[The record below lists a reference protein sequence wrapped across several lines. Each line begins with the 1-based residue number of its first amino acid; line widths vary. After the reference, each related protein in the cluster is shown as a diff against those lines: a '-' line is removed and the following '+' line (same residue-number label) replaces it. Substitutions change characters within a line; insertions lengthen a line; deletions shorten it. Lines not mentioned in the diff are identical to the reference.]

1 MGVLPSLRPQPLPF
15 TMAGGEA
22 AGAPAP
28 IVQVVTDLDD
38 GTRPAG
44 VGVAGLEWAET
55 VNGRQCNVFRPSP
68 GVERPAVQ
76 PLDATSVPFDASG
89 PGPSIP
95 SPGEGRWVAAVR
107 PTDRPPISWR
117 AGGVWGR
124 RLGSTPMPT
133 HHTPTAP

>member
-95 SPGEGRWVAAVR
+95 SPGEGRWVAAIR
-107 PTDRPPISWR
+107 PKPHLMASR
-117 AGGVWGR
+117 G
-124 RLGSTPMPT
+124 RLGPEAGKHAHADSRHADSPS
-133 HHTPTAP
+133 